1 MNKTKIIFILISILM
16 FLLIIFFINIT
27 IASLWA
33 KIHVNSLIG
42 FQKIIEIYDANIWYN
57 FIIPILNIP
66 IYLLYI
72 FLNTLVYYLFFR
84 KY

>member
-27 IASLWA
+27 IASLWV

-42 FQKIIEIYDANIWYN
+42 FQKIIEVYDANIWYN
-57 FIIPILNIP
+57 FIMPILNIP
-66 IYLLYI
+66 VYLLYLL
-72 FLNTLVYYLFFR
+72 LNILVYFLFVR